1 MRRLMS
7 RRIAVPGQRPARR
20 FLGTAGGAAV
30 EFALV
35 TPFLFLLIF
44 GGIDFGNF
52 FNSSQAI
59 AAATRA
65 GAEYARGSLTCQAGI
80 QVLNTPQI
88 SPNCTTGITDAMQ
101 SSFSFNPALTF
112 PTPPALACYC
122 DGDNGTITCGNF
134 SCATAGRGN
143 NEVFVSVS
151 ASQAITPLIPLP
163 GFPATLNGLTEL
175 RLQ

>member
-1 MRRLMS
+1 MRS
-7 RRIAVPGQRPARR
+7 KIAALRGSAGGE
-20 FLGTAGGAAV
+20 FLGTAGAAAV

-52 FNSSQAI
+52 FHSSQAI
-59 AAATRA
+59 VAATRA
-65 GAEYARGSLTCQAGI
+65 GAEYARGSSTCQAGI

-88 SPNCTTGITDAMQ
+88 STNCTTGITNAMQ
-101 SSFSFNPALTF
+101 NSFSFNPALTF

-122 DGDNGTITCGNF
+122 DGDNGTITCGNV
-134 SCATAGRGN
+134 SCATAGRGV
-143 NEVFVSVS
+143 NEVFVSIS

>member
-1 MRRLMS
+1 MQP
-7 RRIAVPGQRPARR
+7 RIAVPGQWPARR
-20 FLGTAGGAAV
+20 FLGTAGAAAV

-44 GGIDFGNF
+44 GGVDFGNF

-65 GAEYARGSLTCQAGI
+65 GAEYARGSSTCKAGI

-88 SPNCTTGITDAMQ
+88 STNCTTGIKNAMQ
-101 SSFSFNPALTF
+101 NSFSFNPALTF
-112 PTPPALACYC
+112 PTSPALACYC
-122 DGDNGTITCGNF
+122 DGDNGTITCGDF

>member
-1 MRRLMS
+1 MQ
-7 RRIAVPGQRPARR
+7 RRIEVPGQRSARR
-20 FLGTAGGAAV
+20 FLGTAGAAAV

-35 TPFLFLLIF
+35 TPFLLLLIF

-52 FNSSQAI
+52 FNSSQGI

-65 GAEYARGSLTCQAGI
+65 GAEYARGSSTCLNGI
-80 QVLNTPQI
+80 DLAII
-88 SPNCTTGITDAMQ
+88 STDCTTGITNAMQ
-101 SSFSFNPALTF
+101 SSFSFNPPLTF

-122 DGDNGTITCGNF
+122 DGDNGTITCGDF
-134 SCATAGRGN
+134 SCGGPTGRGY
-143 NEVFVSVS
+143 NEVFISVS